1 MSSKGACCSTTDKRK
16 QQSTR
21 LHAVGL
27 LHIHG
32 SSIGKCVGAKQGEDL
47 EMVVGK
53 NDVATAVALQN
64 HMEGVFSVAEHDIN
78 HTVLRITETR
88 SRNKTNLADGFNSSV
103 SDVLSQLL
111 GKGVGEATLL
121 PQVVRR
127 VHAKP

>member
-1 MSSKGACCSTTDKRK
+1 
-16 QQSTR
+16 
-21 LHAVGL
+21 
-27 LHIHG
+27 
-32 SSIGKCVGAKQGEDL
+32 
-47 EMVVGK
+47 MVVGK
-53 NDVATAVALQN
+53 NDVAAAVALQN
-64 HMEGVFSVAEHDIN
+64 HMEGVLSAAEHDIN